1 MGAYRQTGDVKVSG
15 SIGEVRWTLNE
26 VRRAGGSVGLVPTMG
41 YLHEGHLS
49 LMAAARADTDFVVA
63 TIFVNPL
70 QFAPGEDLVSYPRDP
85 DGDRAKAEQAQ
96 VDLLFSP
103 EHDEMYPDEVLTTVS
118 VDGISQTMEGATRPT
133 HFAGVATV
141 VAKLFAIAGSCRA
154 YFGEKDFQQL
164 TVVRKMA
171 ADLSFPVEVIGCPI
185 VREPDGLALSSRN
198 AYLTPDQREAAPVL
212 QRALKAGAASV
223 RAGER
228 DPATVCTLVGEIIA
242 AEPEAELDYVA
253 LVDPATLEAPTADLE
268 PGPYRLL
275 AAARFGLPRLLD
287 NIALDVPA

>member
-1 MGAYRQTGDVKVSG
+1 VKVSG
-15 SIGEVRWTLNE
+15 SIAEVRWTLDE
-26 VRRAGGSVGLVPTMG
+26 VRREGGAVGLVPTMG

-49 LMAAARADTDFVVA
+49 LMAAARADTDFVIA

-70 QFAPGEDLVSYPRDP
+70 QFAPGEDLASYPRDP
-85 DGDRAKAEQAQ
+85 GGDRAKAEQAH

-103 EHDEMYPDEVLTTVS
+103 EHDEMYPEEVLTTIS
-118 VDGISQTMEGATRPT
+118 VGGISETMEGATRPS

-141 VAKLFAIAGSCRA
+141 VAKLFAIAGPCRA

-164 TVVRKMA
+164 AVVRRMA

-212 QRALKAGAASV
+212 QRALKAGVAAV

-228 DPATVCTLVGEIIA
+228 DPATVRTLVSEIIA

-253 LVDPATLEAPTADLE
+253 LVDPATLEPPGGGLE
-268 PGPYRLL
+268 PGTYRLL
-275 AAARFGLPRLLD
+275 TAARFGVPRLLD